1 MLQIIFLNIGLCV
14 ILLAIAFV
22 FKKYARVILWSSAI
36 TLFVGTLLLVGLGV
50 VNPVSDNETG
60 SSEFWG
66 TIMFL
71 ISAAALVIGAEI
83 LREKNI
89 KNVEEVVSVDAEI
102 ILSETLDTIISFLL
116 MPFTS
121 SFTELAR
128 KVFAKAIE
136 AGYMKEDGTH
146 YIWNESKVL
155 LAYMCGRIYCGDKPT
170 VSNID
175 DREFWKFGRTA
186 FFPDTELNNLFDV
199 SGLGQSRSNRK
210 DLPVPT
216 KSTEIDKFFE

>member
-1 MLQIIFLNIGLCV
+1 MVECNYIIRRHI
-14 ILLAIAFV
+14 
-22 FKKYARVILWSSAI
+22 I
-36 TLFVGTLLLVGLGV
+36 TRWTWGF

-102 ILSETLDTIISFLL
+102 ILSETLD
-116 MPFTS
+116 
-121 SFTELAR
+121 TELAR

>member
-1 MLQIIFLNIGLCV
+1 MLSCWQLPS
-14 ILLAIAFV
+14 V

-36 TLFVGTLLLVGLGV
+36 TLFVGTLLLVGLGI

-89 KNVEEVVSVDAEI
+89 MNVEEVVSVDAEI
-102 ILSETLDTIISFLL
+102 ILSETLD
-116 MPFTS
+116 
-121 SFTELAR
+121 TELAR

-146 YIWNESKVL
+146 YKWN
-155 LAYMCGRIYCGDKPT
+155 D
-170 VSNID
+170 
-175 DREFWKFGRTA
+175 
-186 FFPDTELNNLFDV
+186 
-199 SGLGQSRSNRK
+199 Q
-210 DLPVPT
+210 
-216 KSTEIDKFFE
+216 KFFWRICVGVFIVGTNQYLQNLMIKDPGSLEKLFSRTQS

>member
-102 ILSETLDTIISFLL
+102 ILSETLDT
-116 MPFTS
+116 
-121 SFTELAR
+121 ELAR
-128 KVFAKAIE
+128 KVFAKA
-136 AGYMKEDGTH
+136 
-146 YIWNESKVL
+146 IWNESKVL

>member
-1 MLQIIFLNIGLCV
+1 MRYFVGNCLRLQ
-14 ILLAIAFV
+14 
-22 FKKYARVILWSSAI
+22 KYARVILWSSAI

-102 ILSETLDTIISFLL
+102 ILSETLD
-116 MPFTS
+116 
-121 SFTELAR
+121 TELAR

>member
-1 MLQIIFLNIGLCV
+1 MNEVCCRLYFLILVFALFVGNCLRLQ
-14 ILLAIAFV
+14 
-22 FKKYARVILWSSAI
+22 KYARVILWSSAI

-102 ILSETLDTIISFLL
+102 ILSETLDT
-116 MPFTS
+116 
-121 SFTELAR
+121 ELAR
-128 KVFAKAIE
+128 KV
-136 AGYMKEDGTH
+136 
-146 YIWNESKVL
+146 L
-155 LAYMCGRIYCGDKPT
+155 QRP
-170 VSNID
+170 
-175 DREFWKFGRTA
+175 
-186 FFPDTELNNLFDV
+186 
-199 SGLGQSRSNRK
+199 
-210 DLPVPT
+210 
-216 KSTEIDKFFE
+216 

>member
-1 MLQIIFLNIGLCV
+1 MNEVCCKLYFLILVFALFVGNCLRLQ
-14 ILLAIAFV
+14 
-22 FKKYARVILWSSAI
+22 KYARVILWSSAI

-102 ILSETLDTIISFLL
+102 ILSETLDT
-116 MPFTS
+116 
-121 SFTELAR
+121 ELAR
-128 KVFAKAIE
+128 KV
-136 AGYMKEDGTH
+136 
-146 YIWNESKVL
+146 L
-155 LAYMCGRIYCGDKPT
+155 QRP
-170 VSNID
+170 
-175 DREFWKFGRTA
+175 
-186 FFPDTELNNLFDV
+186 
-199 SGLGQSRSNRK
+199 
-210 DLPVPT
+210 
-216 KSTEIDKFFE
+216 

>member
-1 MLQIIFLNIGLCV
+1 MNEVCCRLYFL
-14 ILLAIAFV
+14 ILV
-22 FKKYARVILWSSAI
+22 FALFCWQLPSSSKKYARVILWSSAI

-102 ILSETLDTIISFLL
+102 ILSETLD
-116 MPFTS
+116 
-121 SFTELAR
+121 TELAR

>member
-1 MLQIIFLNIGLCV
+1 MLIYYAYDNQ
-14 ILLAIAFV
+14 LL
-22 FKKYARVILWSSAI
+22 SAI

-102 ILSETLDTIISFLL
+102 ILSETLD
-116 MPFTS
+116 
-121 SFTELAR
+121 TELAR

>member
-36 TLFVGTLLLVGLGV
+36 TLFVGTLLLVGLGI

-89 KNVEEVVSVDAEI
+89 MNVEEVVSVDAEI
-102 ILSETLDTIISFLL
+102 ILSETLD
-116 MPFTS
+116 
-121 SFTELAR
+121 TELAR

-146 YIWNESKVL
+146 YKWNESKVL
-155 LAYMCGRIYCGDKPT
+155 DKG
-170 VSNID
+170 S
-175 DREFWKFGRTA
+175 WKFGET
-186 FFPDTELNNLFDV
+186 FFPDTELNNLFDI
-199 SGLGQSRSNRK
+199 SGLGQSRQNRK
-210 DLPVPT
+210 DLAVPV

>member
-36 TLFVGTLLLVGLGV
+36 TLFVGTLLLVGLGI

-102 ILSETLDTIISFLL
+102 ILSETLDT
-116 MPFTS
+116 
-121 SFTELAR
+121 ELAR

-170 VSNID
+170 ASNID

>member
-1 MLQIIFLNIGLCV
+1 MRYFVGNC
-14 ILLAIAFV
+14 FV

-102 ILSETLDTIISFLL
+102 ILSETLD
-116 MPFTS
+116 
-121 SFTELAR
+121 TELAR

>member
-36 TLFVGTLLLVGLGV
+36 TLFVGTLLLVGLGI

-89 KNVEEVVSVDAEI
+89 MNVEEVVSVDAEI
-102 ILSETLDTIISFLL
+102 ILSETLD
-116 MPFTS
+116 
-121 SFTELAR
+121 TELAR

-146 YIWNESKVL
+146 YKWNESKVL
-155 LAYMCGRIYCGDKPT
+155 LAYMCGRIYCGDKPIP
-170 VSNID
+170 SKFD
-175 DREFWKFGRTA
+175 DKGSWKFGETFSRT
-186 FFPDTELNNLFDV
+186 
-199 SGLGQSRSNRK
+199 QS
-210 DLPVPT
+210 
-216 KSTEIDKFFE
+216 